1 MFLQQKSMHTPTKG
15 GTEPNPSNE
24 QTVVRAVWAGWDGGW
39 GQ

>member
-1 MFLQQKSMHTPTKG
+1 MHTPTKG